1 MDMQVYDIMSSAQS
15 GRCYAFPSIS
25 KETEKEASM
34 LYRVLGTDGYPMS
47 SEAPE
52 SLDFLIKKGYAAIPR
67 KDIKV
72 TFERTYIE
80 DDVESPADHR
90 GTAKSLIRLSDGTR
104 LIVTARYISIHEKPT
119 LGLDEVSKEDFLA
132 ELLRYERL
140 CRRSAYQALYRS
152 VRWED
157 LRHYNPKA

>member
-25 KETEKEASM
+25 EGTEKEAPL
-34 LYRVLGTDGYPMS
+34 LYRVLGTDGYPMN
-47 SEAPE
+47 SEEPE
-52 SLDFLIKKGYAAIPR
+52 SLDSLIKKGYAAIPR

-80 DDVESPADHR
+80 DGVESPAAHK

-119 LGLDEVSKEDFLA
+119 LCLDEVSKEDFLA

-140 CRRSAYQALYRS
+140 CRRGAYQALYRS

-157 LRHYNPKA
+157 LRHCNP

>member
-1 MDMQVYDIMSSAQS
+1 MDMQVYDIMSSAQA
-15 GRCYAFPSIS
+15 GRCYAFPAIS
-25 KETEKEASM
+25 DETEKEASM
-34 LYRVLGTDGYPMS
+34 LYQILGTDGYPMD
-47 SEAPE
+47 SEE
-52 SLDFLIKKGYAAIPR
+52 SLDSLIKKGYAAIPR

-80 DDVESPADHR
+80 DDVESPADHK
-90 GTAKSLIRLSDGTR
+90 GTAKRLIRLSDGTR

-119 LGLDEVSKEDFLA
+119 LCLDEVSKEVFLA

-140 CRRSAYQALYRS
+140 CRRGAYQALYRS

>member
-1 MDMQVYDIMSSAQS
+1 MNMQVYDIMSSAQS

-25 KETEKEASM
+25 NETEKEAHM
-34 LYRVLGTDGYPMS
+34 LYRVLGTDGYPMT

-52 SLDFLIKKGYAAIPR
+52 SLDSLIKKGYAAIPR

-80 DDVESPADHR
+80 DDVESPAAHK

-152 VRWED
+152 VRWKD